1 MRLNSEMRMLLDKL
15 YNLRGEDSVVLV
27 SMDKE
32 RDQAIKTKERTSKE
46 LLN

>member
-27 SMDKE
+27 GQRK
-32 RDQAIKTKERTSKE
+32 RPGY
-46 LLN
+46 